1 MNLFI
6 QNLKK
11 TYKIHQH
18 KISKIIMF
26 VTINSLVIIVTINLI
41 IFTEVKFC
49 IKIRNVIDHV

>member
-18 KISKIIMF
+18 KTSKIIMF
-26 VTINSLVIIVTINLI
+26 VTINSLVTIVTINLI

>member
-18 KISKIIMF
+18 KISKIMF
-26 VTINSLVIIVTINLI
+26 VTINSLVTIVTINLI